1 MLSFT
6 LAYCSPLRSCPERPG
21 PQVVLCLG
29 MRSEVR
35 NGVCLCSSRY
45 ARSSRWAELVAVCLC
60 VWGRGETER
69 NVLRVRGRK
78 KKKQYCQHTCA
89 FRDYNNQTT
98 QTQAHTHLRWQRFMS
113 LSWGSCQASALPL
126 ADSYRKEKASPT
138 WLCPKIPSSLCLSR
152 GTETDAIRPLSGLI
166 SSVDKCLIHG
176 VNTVWRWLLI
186 VHTTL
191 CLQGQ
196 HSEPLN
202 VKWD

>member
-1 MLSFT
+1 MGRT
-6 LAYCSPLRSCPERPG
+6 GSCVFVCVRQRGDREE
-21 PQVVLCLG
+21 CFK
-29 MRSEVR
+29 SE
-35 NGVCLCSSRY
+35 
-45 ARSSRWAELVAVCLC
+45 
-60 VWGRGETER
+60 
-69 NVLRVRGRK
+69 RK
-78 KKKQYCQHTCA
+78 KKKNSTV
-89 FRDYNNQTT
+89 RDYNNQTT

-126 ADSYRKEKASPT
+126 ANSYRKEKASPT